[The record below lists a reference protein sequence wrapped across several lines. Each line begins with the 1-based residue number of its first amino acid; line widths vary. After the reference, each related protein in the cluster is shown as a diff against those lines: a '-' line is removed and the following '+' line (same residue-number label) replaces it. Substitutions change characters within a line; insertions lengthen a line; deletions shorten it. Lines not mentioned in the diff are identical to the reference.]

1 MQPDGGSK
9 GGMGR
14 GRDGFGETTGQSS
27 LKPAKPISFVLGR
40 FYHGAVYHR
49 LPKQCRC
56 CSHCEPRPD
65 LHPLRSSN
73 TPPRWGWID
82 RHFRYL
88 DIAIAIESK
97 VNIPPFLILRFLSWS
112 VTNARS
118 SFVSRELYSKAN
130 LCRGD
135 INNCE
140 ALKSQKFLITIY
152 NYIYNS
158 EDNEDF
164 RWASERSSPLK
175 CILIYL
181 GSILVS
187 DLLTQTLDNFCTR
200 F

>member
-9 GGMGR
+9 GR

-88 DIAIAIESK
+88 AIESK
-97 VNIPPFLILRFLSWS
+97 VNILWWWS
-112 VTNARS
+112 VTFVRS
-118 SFVSRELYSKAN
+118 SSVSKELYSKAN

-140 ALKSQKFLITIY
+140 ALKWKSQKFWITVISKIIE
-152 NYIYNS
+152 NFRWTS
-158 EDNEDF
+158 EFDHQKHRIFPFKTYFDLSRYDF
-164 RWASERSSPLK
+164 RFPRYRHIK
-175 CILIYL
+175 RRII
-181 GSILVS
+181 
-187 DLLTQTLDNFCTR
+187 F
-200 F
+200 

>member
-1 MQPDGGSK
+1 MICD
-9 GGMGR
+9 
-14 GRDGFGETTGQSS
+14 E
-27 LKPAKPISFVLGR
+27 
-40 FYHGAVYHR
+40 
-49 LPKQCRC
+49 
-56 CSHCEPRPD
+56 
-65 LHPLRSSN
+65 RS
-73 TPPRWGWID
+73 
-82 RHFRYL
+82 
-88 DIAIAIESK
+88 
-97 VNIPPFLILRFLSWS
+97 
-112 VTNARS
+112 RS

>member
-1 MQPDGGSK
+1 MPLLFPLWTTSWPTSPPLIEHSPA
-9 GGMGR
+9 MGVNR
-14 GRDGFGETTGQSS
+14 STFSISWHRDYDRIEGQYSS
-27 LKPAKPISFVLGR
+27 IPYPPISLMICDE
-40 FYHGAVYHR
+40 H
-49 LPKQCRC
+49 
-56 CSHCEPRPD
+56 S
-65 LHPLRSSN
+65 
-73 TPPRWGWID
+73 
-82 RHFRYL
+82 
-88 DIAIAIESK
+88 
-97 VNIPPFLILRFLSWS
+97 
-112 VTNARS
+112 RS

-130 LCRGD
+130 LCRGV

-140 ALKSQKFLITIY
+140 ALKSWKFLITIY